1 MSHHSHPPMFE
12 GLPILT
18 SAQALE
24 AHLENPSPTA
34 AWICLSPSL
43 LPGVFLL
50 ERARHRPDAL
60 GELCVALE
68 LMLQAMRD
76 GDAAQ
81 LLYGYLQLA
90 PQLPGLYAQAL
101 VQARHGGSNDGEGGS
116 SSPASPRHARPAQT
130 VPERPLPHFQEGLRP
145 YVLEL
150 DEDDEEG

>member
-1 MSHHSHPPMFE
+1 MAHPSQPPTFQ

-24 AHLENPSPTA
+24 EHLEGTTPTA

-50 ERARHRPDAL
+50 ERARQRPDAL

-68 LMLQAMRD
+68 LMLKAMHH
-76 GDAAQ
+76 GDATQ
-81 LLYGYLQLA
+81 LLHGYLQLA

-101 VQARHGGSNDGEGGS
+101 AQARYGGSNDGGS
-116 SSPASPRHARPAQT
+116 STPEPPRTPHSPQT
-130 VPERPLPHFQEGLRP
+130 APKKPLPHLQEGLKP

-150 DEDDEEG
+150 DDDDEER